1 MALTIRKIPMPVS
14 QYPIK
19 CPYGMSPTRIVI
31 HNTAND
37 ASAENEIRYMQKNS
51 AQTSFHY
58 AVDDKEAVQG
68 VDLWRNAWHAT
79 DGASGTGNRKGIA
92 IEICYSKSGG
102 ERFMKAEENAAELA
116 AKLLIDFGWG
126 IDKITKHQDYCS
138 WKHCPGRTLDLG
150 WDRFVKMVEKKYKAM
165 AGLGVEDED
174 EVVNLN
180 GFKIERIHD
189 FSILYWDKSKK
200 KGTASNYING
210 GFFGYYKE
218 NGVNFTLPVGNL
230 MCDLETGSIPS
241 VALKYLSGCI
251 HGKKLC
257 WGTNDNASAQ
267 FKGKMVSTLVLPQ
280 TGTPYVRELAA
291 PPASCRYAISG
302 VPVIRARV
310 DVSYNNFVKPQGW
323 DDSCFYATFRN
334 FIGIKGTSLWVVSGT
349 TKTSNYVATSEVYD
363 KLKEFGFD
371 ELICL
376 DGGGSWY
383 HKYNGKADL
392 VWTDRNVNN
401 LILY

>member
-1 MALTIRKIPMPVS
+1 
-14 QYPIK
+14 
-19 CPYGMSPTRIVI
+19 
-31 HNTAND
+31 
-37 ASAENEIRYMQKNS
+37 
-51 AQTSFHY
+51 
-58 AVDDKEAVQG
+58 
-68 VDLWRNAWHAT
+68 
-79 DGASGTGNRKGIA
+79 
-92 IEICYSKSGG
+92 
-102 ERFMKAEENAAELA
+102 
-116 AKLLIDFGWG
+116 
-126 IDKITKHQDYCS
+126 
-138 WKHCPGRTLDLG
+138 
-150 WDRFVKMVEKKYKAM
+150 MVEKKYKAM

-230 MCDLETGSIPS
+230 MCDLEPGSISS
-241 VALKYLSGCI
+241 VALKYLSWCI
-251 HGKKLC
+251 RGKKLC
-257 WGTNDNASAQ
+257 YGTNDNASAQ
-267 FKGKMVSTLVLPQ
+267 FKGKAVSTLVLPQ

-323 DDSCFYATFRN
+323 DDSCFYATSRN

-349 TKTSNYVATSEVYD
+349 TKTSNYVATSEVYE
-363 KLKEFGFD
+363 KLKGFGFD

-392 VWTDRNVNN
+392 VWADRNVNN

>member
-14 QYPIK
+14 QYSIK

-37 ASAENEIRYMQKNS
+37 ASAEGEIRYMQKNS

-68 VDLWRNAWHAT
+68 VDLWRNAWHAG
-79 DGASGTGNRKGIA
+79 DGGNGVGNRKGIA

-102 ERFMKAEENAAELA
+102 ERFLKAEENAAELA

-126 IDKITKHQDYCS
+126 IDKITKHQDYS
-138 WKHCPGRTLDLG
+138 GKYCPHRTLDLG

-165 AGLGVEDED
+165 ARLGVEDED

-180 GFKIERIHD
+180 GFKIERVHD

-230 MCDLETGSIPS
+230 MCDLEAGSIPS

-267 FKGKMVSTLVLPQ
+267 FKGKTVSTLVLPQ

-323 DDSCFYATFRN
+323 DDSCFYATSRN
-334 FIGIKGTSLWVVSGT
+334 FIGVKGTSLWVVSGT
-349 TKTSNYVATSEVYD
+349 TKTSNYVATSEVYK

-376 DGGGSWY
+376 DGGSSFY
-383 HKYNGKADL
+383 HKYNGESDL
-392 VWTDRNVNN
+392 VWADRNVNN

>member
-37 ASAENEIRYMQKNS
+37 APAENEIKYMQSNS
-51 AQTSFHY
+51 TQTSFHY

-79 DGASGTGNRKGIA
+79 DGANGVGNRQGIA

-102 ERFMKAEENAAELA
+102 DRFMKAEENAAELA

-126 IDKITKHQDYCS
+126 IDKITKHQDYYPA
-138 WKHCPGRTLDLG
+138 KHCPGRTLDLG

-180 GFKIERIHD
+180 GFKIERAHD
-189 FSILYWDKSKK
+189 FSIIYWDKSKK
-200 KGTASNYING
+200 KGTASSYING

-218 NGVNFTLPVGNL
+218 NGINFTLPVGNL
-230 MCDLETGSIPS
+230 MCDIPSGSIPM
-241 VALKYLSGCI
+241 VAFKYLSGCI

-257 WGTNDNASAQ
+257 YGTNDNASPQ
-267 FKGKMVSTLVLPQ
+267 FKGKLVSTLVLPQ

-302 VPVIRARV
+302 VPVIRAGV
-310 DVSYNNFVKPQGW
+310 DVSFNNVVKPQGW
-323 DDSCFYATFRN
+323 DDSCFYATSRN
-334 FIGIKGTSLWVVSGT
+334 FIGIKGTSLWIVSGA

-363 KLKEFGFD
+363 KLKDFGFD
-371 ELICL
+371 ELVCL

-383 HKYNGKADL
+383 HKYQGKADF
-392 VWTDRNVNN
+392 VWADRNVNN